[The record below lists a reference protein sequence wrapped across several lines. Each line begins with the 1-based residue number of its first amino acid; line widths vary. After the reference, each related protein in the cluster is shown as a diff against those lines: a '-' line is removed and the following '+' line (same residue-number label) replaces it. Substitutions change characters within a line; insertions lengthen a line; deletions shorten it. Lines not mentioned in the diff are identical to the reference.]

1 MLNPNKSLRALM
13 AAAKAEH
20 AHIAAGQRAAAKVKK
35 ALAKGGSMSVGAFIA
50 QQDAARLV
58 KPKKARAAIDPE
70 VRTSMLTARQT
81 GKIPGQPD
89 ITHDVTTK
97 HLRAIEAD
105 RKKEL
110 SKASTGA
117 VPKKG
122 MATHVTE
129 HVSSKAKAKIAGLAA
144 SVGDK
149 HKKVQAKVN
158 KHLGDSTAAFDRADA
173 HLAKRTRHHQ
183 ERIHARMQTD
193 AALVSAEKHA
203 AKAATLKKQLPQ
215 GYAMVFGKLRKIT
228 AGKPRTG
235 IAKLKR

>member
-1 MLNPNKSLRALM
+1 MAKKMTKS
-13 AAAKAEH
+13 AAA
-20 AHIAAGQRAAAKVKK
+20 RAAASANESFMAGSKPNAHAKISSIVAKHAAAGAAAASVKRK
-35 ALAKGGSMSVGAFIA
+35 
-50 QQDAARLV
+50 AARA
-58 KPKKARAAIDPE
+58 PIDPE

-149 HKKVQAKVN
+149 HKKIQAKVN
-158 KHLGDSTAAFDRADA
+158 KHLGKRTAALAVADMQSGNTLASGKRLSRAGASAGHHDA
-173 HLAKRTRHHQ
+173 MVHR
-183 ERIHARMQTD
+183 
-193 AALVSAEKHA
+193 
-203 AKAATLKKQLPQ
+203 LKKQLPQ

>member
-1 MLNPNKSLRALM
+1 MATKKMTKS
-13 AAAKAEH
+13 AAA
-20 AHIAAGQRAAAKVKK
+20 RAAASANESFMAGSKPN
-35 ALAKGGSMSVGAFIA
+35 AHAKISSIVAKHAAAGAAGHI
-50 QQDAARLV
+50 
-58 KPKKARAAIDPE
+58 
-70 VRTSMLTARQT
+70 
-81 GKIPGQPD
+81 
-89 ITHDVTTK
+89 
-97 HLRAIEAD
+97 
-105 RKKEL
+105 
-110 SKASTGA
+110 KASTGA

-158 KHLGDSTAAFDRADA
+158 KHLVKAEGHRSTARAAHLRGDSIERSVTAG
-173 HLAKRTRHHQ
+173 HK
-183 ERIHARMQTD
+183 ERQ
-193 AALVSAEKHA
+193 AAEVLR
-203 AKAATLKKQLPQ
+203 KQLPQ

>member
-158 KHLGDSTAAFDRADA
+158 KHLVKAEGHRSTARAAHLRGDSIERSVTAG
-173 HLAKRTRHHQ
+173 HK
-183 ERIHARMQTD
+183 ERQ
-193 AALVSAEKHA
+193 AAEVLR
-203 AKAATLKKQLPQ
+203 KQLPQ